1 MYNGNFYFN
10 YGANTDATK
19 EGSLLEYFLG
29 YPSSQWYPEWY
40 CFNFVTKIP
49 QGLNGNITNIFK
61 EVRGDA
67 EQRHESPFLSE
78 IRPLLQIQS
87 CRKGQDPMVQAAA
100 QSTFGTLSTFSL
112 FLR

>member
-10 YGANTDATK
+10 YWANTDATK

-29 YPSSQWYPEWY
+29 YPSSQWYPGWY
-40 CFNFVTKIP
+40 CFNFLTKIP
-49 QGLNGNITNIFK
+49 EGLNGNITKIFK

-67 EQRHESPFLSE
+67 EQRRESPFLSE
-78 IRPLLQIQS
+78 TRPLLQIQS

-100 QSTFGTLSTFSL
+100 QST
-112 FLR
+112 